1 MDPLAQRLR
10 SERERQGL
18 TVRDLSVVTKIREP
32 YIDAIERGRY
42 DVLPAVYVRSFI
54 RTLGTALSVP
64 TGEIN
69 RLMDEAFDIEAG
81 ETPERLPAA
90 KAPTPPS
97 QPILSDT
104 VAKASEAVSAGV
116 QRAGAAVTEGFQ
128 RARDFV
134 PPTIDFADRRKLLI
148 VGGALVAVILLVLA
162 WLIFSGDDSEQ
173 GDLLDRTSTEITV
186 GSDAAVSADS
196 MLLTAEV
203 VDSAWLTITMDG
215 ARTRQLVLVPGE
227 EYEWQASKTFVL
239 SLNNAGGV
247 RFFRDGEA
255 LPLFGQKGQAV
266 RRVTITRTEVV
277 SSIKGAPGQPAAVP
291 QTQTQPT
298 TQAKPVAQ
306 QPKPAV
312 QQPKP
317 AAQTVKPAVQQAAPK
332 PKPKPTVQRRRQAA
346 PPPRTQTRRPQRR
359 SIPII
364 TPAPTR
370 SQPIRPE

>member
-64 TGEIN
+64 TSEIN

-81 ETPERLPAA
+81 ETPERLPPA

-116 QRAGAAVTEGFQ
+116 QRAGAVVTEGFQ

-134 PPTIDFADRRKLLI
+134 PPTVILEDRRKLLI
-148 VGGALVAVILLVLA
+148 IGGALAAVVLLVLA
-162 WLIFSGDDSEQ
+162 WMIFSGDDTDEQ
-173 GDLLDRTSTEITV
+173 ELMDRTSTEITV
-186 GSDAAVSADS
+186 GSDAGVSADS

-227 EYEWQASKTFVL
+227 EYEWRASKTFVL

-277 SSIKGAPGQPAAVP
+277 SSIKGAPGQPTATP
-291 QTQTQPT
+291 QTQMQSAA
-298 TQAKPVAQ
+298 QAKPAT
-306 QPKPAV
+306 

-317 AAQTVKPAVQQAAPK
+317 AAQQTKPVTQPAKPVVQQAAQRPK
-332 PKPKPTVQRRRQAA
+332 PKPAVQRRRQAT
-346 PPPRTQTRRPQRR
+346 PPARTQTRRPQRR

>member
-64 TGEIN
+64 TSEIN

-81 ETPERLPAA
+81 ETPERLPPA

-104 VAKASEAVSAGV
+104 VAKATEAVSAGV

-134 PPTIDFADRRKLLI
+134 PPTVILEDRRKLLI
-148 VGGALVAVILLVLA
+148 IGGALAVVILSVLA
-162 WLIFSGDDSEQ
+162 WMIFSGDDTDEPELMDQ
-173 GDLLDRTSTEITV
+173 TSTEITV
-186 GSDAAVSADS
+186 GSDAGVSADS

-227 EYEWQASKTFVL
+227 EYEWRASKTFVL

-277 SSIKGAPGQPAAVP
+277 SSIKGAPGQPTATP
-291 QTQTQPT
+291 QTQMQSAA
-298 TQAKPVAQ
+298 QAKPAT
-306 QPKPAV
+306 

-317 AAQTVKPAVQQAAPK
+317 AAQQTKPVTQPAKPVVQQAAQRPK
-332 PKPKPTVQRRRQAA
+332 PKPAVQRRRQAT
-346 PPPRTQTRRPQRR
+346 PPARTQTRRPQRR

>member
-18 TVRDLSVVTKIREP
+18 TVRDLAVVTKIREP

-42 DVLPAVYVRSFI
+42 DVLPAVYVRSFM
-54 RTLGTALSVP
+54 RTLGGALGIPTA
-64 TGEIN
+64 EIN
-69 RLMDEAFDIEAG
+69 RLMDEVFDLEAG

-90 KAPTPPS
+90 KAPSPPS

-116 QRAGAAVTEGFQ
+116 QKAGEVMTEGFQ
-128 RARDFV
+128 RARGLV
-134 PPTIDFADRRKLLI
+134 PTTDLFYDRRRLI
-148 VGGALVAVILLVLA
+148 TIGSIAGVVILALIA
-162 WLIFSGDDSEQ
+162 WLIFSGDDESAP
-173 GDLLDRTSTEITV
+173 DLLDQTSTEITV
-186 GSDAAVSADS
+186 GSSGAVSADS
-196 MLLTAEV
+196 MQLTAEV

-215 ARTRQLVLVPGE
+215 AKTRQLILVPGE
-227 EYEWQASKTFVL
+227 EYEWRASKTFVL

-277 SSIKGAPGQPAAVP
+277 SSIKGTPSQPVATPAPAPVQKTLPQAQP
-291 QTQTQPT
+291 
-298 TQAKPVAQ
+298 QAKPQ
-306 QPKPAV
+306 QTPKPQV
-312 QQPKP
+312 
-317 AAQTVKPAVQQAAPK
+317 TSAPK
-332 PKPKPTVQRRRQAA
+332 PKPRLKPAVQRRRQVVA
-346 PPPRTQTRRPQRR
+346 QPQRKTPRR

-370 SQPIRPE
+370 TQPIRPE

>member
-69 RLMDEAFDIEAG
+69 RLMDEVFDIEAG
-81 ETPERLPAA
+81 ETPERLPPA

-104 VAKASEAVSAGV
+104 VAKATEAVSAGV
-116 QRAGAAVTEGFQ
+116 QKAGAAVSEGFQ

-134 PPTIDFADRRKLLI
+134 PPTMILEDRRKLLI
-148 VGGALVAVILLVLA
+148 IGGALAVVILLVLA
-162 WLIFSGDDSEQ
+162 WFIFSGDDSEHD
-173 GDLLDRTSTEITV
+173 DLLDRTSTEITV

-227 EYEWQASKTFVL
+227 EYEWRASKTFVL

-277 SSIKGAPGQPAAVP
+277 SSIKGTPG
-291 QTQTQPT
+291 QPT
-298 TQAKPVAQ
+298 TQAQPVAQ
-306 QPKPAV
+306 QPRPAV
-312 QQPKP
+312 QQAKP
-317 AAQTVKPAVQQAAPK
+317 VDQQPKPAVQQAAPK

-346 PPPRTQTRRPQRR
+346 PPPRTQARRPQRR